1 MRPLDRIRVIWGL
14 NNSIKV
20 TRRMSCGLETFE
32 RMRRRCLLSLGCM
45 RIVERGV
52 KVNGVKLEDPRL

>member
-1 MRPLDRIRVIWGL
+1 
-14 NNSIKV
+14 
-20 TRRMSCGLETFE
+20 MSCGLETFE

-52 KVNGVKLEDPRL
+52 RINGVKLEDPRG